1 MAGILDLSDTPKALF
16 HPSYRSDVDGLR
28 GIAVLLVIGFHAFP
42 QWVRGGFVG
51 VDVFFVISGYLI
63 SRVVLGSLEQTG
75 FSFSDF
81 YARRIRRIFPAL
93 IVVLLACYVW
103 GWFNLFAA
111 DYRQLGK
118 HMAASAGFV
127 ANFVLWK
134 DTGYFDNAAA
144 RKPLLHL
151 WSLGIEE
158 QFYVVW
164 PLLLYVAWR
173 RRVSVL
179 WPTVLVL
186 IISFLLNVYEV
197 HRDVV
202 AAFYSPVTRVWELAM
217 GATLACVKTHTTQWW
232 AGPHRSAR
240 DLASVAGVTLI
251 AVSVLALDKATLFP
265 GWWAALPTTGA
276 SLLIA
281 TGPDAWFN
289 RSMLSRRI
297 FVWVGLIS
305 YPLYLWHWPLLSF
318 ATIAQSRTPSLEM
331 RVAAIAAS
339 GLLAWL
345 TYRLIER
352 PVRYGPVRVT
362 TVPVLCSL
370 LAVIVWAA
378 STTYWSDGFAERKLN
393 LSDRAQFVQYYD
405 SLHKEG
411 LGKAYWD
418 ACDFMDWK
426 TGNTKSA
433 LDPDCT
439 RPGQRRTVLL
449 WGDSYAEALS
459 LGLRRLLPQE
469 ARLAQIATSACSPR
483 LTNIDVRAPS
493 DRCSRS
499 NNRAV
504 SAIRE
509 LSPDVVVLAQMSGHE
524 STDWEGMADGVRAL
538 GAKNV
543 VLIGPAPQ
551 WQPSLP
557 LVIASRYWGR
567 DYGRVK
573 YGLDPSVFGT
583 DAALKKRYE
592 HASQLVYISMVE
604 HLCNDEGCLAVV
616 PGGDRQDLIAVDSGH
631 LSPKGSIFVVDKV
644 LGPYLLG
651 R

>member
-1 MAGILDLSDTPKALF
+1 M
-16 HPSYRSDVDGLR
+16 
-28 GIAVLLVIGFHAFP
+28 
-42 QWVRGGFVG
+42 
-51 VDVFFVISGYLI
+51 
-63 SRVVLGSLEQTG
+63 
-75 FSFSDF
+75 
-81 YARRIRRIFPAL
+81 
-93 IVVLLACYVW
+93 
-103 GWFNLFAA
+103 
-111 DYRQLGK
+111 
-118 HMAASAGFV
+118 
-127 ANFVLWK
+127 
-134 DTGYFDNAAA
+134 
-144 RKPLLHL
+144 
-151 WSLGIEE
+151 
-158 QFYVVW
+158 
-164 PLLLYVAWR
+164 
-173 RRVSVL
+173 SVL

-202 AAFYSPVTRVWELAM
+202 ATFYSPVTRVWELAM

-331 RVAAIAAS
+331 RVAAIAA
-339 GLLAWL
+339 
-345 TYRLIER
+345 
-352 PVRYGPVRVT
+352 
-362 TVPVLCSL
+362 
-370 LAVIVWAA
+370 
-378 STTYWSDGFAERKLN
+378 
-393 LSDRAQFVQYYD
+393 
-405 SLHKEG
+405 
-411 LGKAYWD
+411 WD

-573 YGLDPSVFGT
+573 YGLDSSVFGT

-592 HASQLVYISMVE
+592 HASRLVYISMVE

-616 PGGDRQDLIAVDSGH
+616 PGGDRQALIAVDSGH